1 MEIKDFMTNFSNQFD
16 DTEYD
21 LFTPNTIYRDLD
33 EWSSLTALAVIN
45 MIEKK
50 YDVKINND
58 EIKKT
63 TTIQDLYNLVISK
76 Q

>member
-50 YDVKINND
+50 YDVKIND